1 MVLTVGYFKITSID
15 FFCSSLNCIQLTRE
29 TCLNNINQMAIKT
42 EIGIYAT
49 KLIALWLPP
58 FASVRFINNEKNR
71 CFLPWITV
79 FIGFWTMSRVM
90 CNNKC
95 LRLNGMNGKKG
106 MIEEQAGF
114 FCSWVGFALL
124 LLRHCIPCEIA
135 CLIKINRDCY
145 RRLRAKVN
153 ILSLW
158 KLYSPAKLLGWKRT
172 FRS

>member
-71 CFLPWITV
+71 CFLSWITV

-90 CNNKC
+90 CNNKW

-106 MIEEQAGF
+106 MIEEQAVF
-114 FCSWVGFALL
+114 FLQ
-124 LLRHCIPCEIA
+124 
-135 CLIKINRDCY
+135 
-145 RRLRAKVN
+145 
-153 ILSLW
+153 
-158 KLYSPAKLLGWKRT
+158 LGWVCVAVIAPLHSLRNSVLNQNQPRLLSAAACQSEYT
-172 FRS
+172 LLMEII